1 MGSRLPPERAAVR
14 SLRVQGNRSDIARV
28 ACICAATLA
37 IFLVWVAASAE
48 ASAGIAFFYAVPIG
62 FATWWGG
69 RRWGATTA
77 VACVGLYVV
86 GTQIHPVPSF
96 GIALAVRVIA
106 FAAVVAL
113 GSLAKERLTVLEHS
127 AEELE
132 SIRAALTPAT
142 LPELPDVDAA
152 AAFVPSEHGVSGDF
166 YLLTNGPDGSTVAVV
181 GDVVGH
187 GAPAARLATF
197 VRARFAALTAGTSDP
212 AELLT
217 LANEALVDRPGHE
230 HELVSAACLR
240 FSAEDAMLSWAV
252 AGHPPPLRLPE
263 LQELRAAGSTFL
275 LGADPELELTTAETS
290 LKGGGGVLIYTDGAT
305 DVRREEILL
314 GLDGLSGL
322 LAPLAHFPARAM
334 VTQAQQAILE
344 WADGP
349 IRDDLCV
356 LVLKP
361 KRSSA

>member
-1 MGSRLPPERAAVR
+1 MP
-14 SLRVQGNRSDIARV
+14 GNTSTTARV
-28 ACICAATLA
+28 AWVCAAALA
-37 IFLVWVAASAE
+37 VFVVWLIVGTG

-62 FATWWGG
+62 LAAWWGG
-69 RRWGATTA
+69 RRWGAIA
-77 VACVGLYVV
+77 VAACLCLYVI
-86 GTQIHPVPSF
+86 GSLIHPVPEF
-96 GIALAVRVIA
+96 GIALAVRFVA
-106 FAAVVAL
+106 FVAVMLVVAV
-113 GSLAKERLTVLEHS
+113 ARDRLEVLEHS

-132 SIRAALTPAT
+132 AIRAALTPST

-212 AELLT
+212 AELLV
-217 LANEALVDRPGHE
+217 LANEALVERQGHE
-230 HELVSAACLR
+230 RELVSAACLR
-240 FSAEDAMLSWAV
+240 FRVEDATVSWAV

-263 LQELRAAGSTFL
+263 LQELSGAGSTFL
-275 LGADPELELTTAETS
+275 LGADPALELTTAETS

-305 DVRREEILL
+305 DVRRDEELL
-314 GLDGLSGL
+314 GLEGLAGL
-322 LAPLAHFPARAM
+322 LSPLAHFPARAM
-334 VTQAQQAILE
+334 VTKAQEAILE

-361 KRSSA
+361 KRNGV